1 MTTYLKDERPPTCLH
16 ILGQGLVNSLHAEG
30 KALQSKLAA
39 LQYDIEFLRSS
50 IKNDWKNCYCSTGE
64 ECVHELEIIMSKHFP

>member
-1 MTTYLKDERPPTCLH
+1 MTTYLKDERPPTSPH

-64 ECVHELEIIMSKHFP
+64 KCVHELEIIMSKHFP